1 MLVYQRVNHHK
12 IPSNPMKLSFPI
24 IHLRSR
30 LAASTTSVPHAIERI
45 GLALFGDF
53 LRILPHDMP
62 RRGNRNG
69 VERWEICGEN
79 GEKKGNKENID
90 ENRGKLEGK

>member
-1 MLVYQRVNHHK
+1 
-12 IPSNPMKLSFPI
+12 
-24 IHLRSR
+24 
-30 LAASTTSVPHAIERI
+30 
-45 GLALFGDF
+45 LFGDF

-62 RRGNRNG
+62 PRGNRNG
-69 VERWEICGEN
+69 VERWDICGEN